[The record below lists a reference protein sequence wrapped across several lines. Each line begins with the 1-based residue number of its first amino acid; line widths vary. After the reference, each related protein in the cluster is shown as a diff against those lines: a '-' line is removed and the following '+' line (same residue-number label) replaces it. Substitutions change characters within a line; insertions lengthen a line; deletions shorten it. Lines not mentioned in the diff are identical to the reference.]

1 MSNIDFKEMRKWV
14 DNLTEEDKKRMR
26 QEIKKGYDNFEK
38 NKNKSVKNGKIV
50 FSSKCN
56 GVK

>member
-26 QEIKKGYDNFEK
+26 QEIKEGYDDFEK
-38 NKNKSVKNGKIV
+38 NKNEFIKSGKIV